1 MGGDRLLE
9 RSTYLLGVPSAALRR
24 HRQLVGIFLQLPQ
37 DVANHLDKHQT
48 LRLRQQILGHL
59 RRDKQPKHYFGNLFS
74 KPHRTHQILCHLD
87 RVHVVRVELERN
99 RLGPVLH
106 LTLDDVV
113 LDAEHLQLRIALGGP
128 IVSALLARLARQPL
142 RNGRL
147 ALLCRRLR

>member
-1 MGGDRLLE
+1 M
-9 RSTYLLGVPSAALRR
+9 
-24 HRQLVGIFLQLPQ
+24 
-37 DVANHLDKHQT
+37 
-48 LRLRQQILGHL
+48 
-59 RRDKQPKHYFGNLFS
+59 FGLFS
-74 KPHRTHQILCHLD
+74 FENHPTHQILCHLD

-113 LDAEHLQLRIALGGP
+113 LNAEHLQLRIALGGP

-147 ALLCRRLR
+147 ALLSRLRGRGWNAGRCRRLLGGGLLL